1 MLEVCFILLIRN
13 MLREWN
19 FSEKSK
25 SVIID
30 LLLNSFSR
38 NHIRDGSLF
47 KRLRDKESH
56 SIVDIEHGFEVLIL
70 IIDKLLG

>member
-1 MLEVCFILLIRN
+1 

-38 NHIRDGSLF
+38 YHIRDGSLF
-47 KRLRDKESH
+47 KCLRNKESH
-56 SIVDIEHGFEVLIL
+56 SIVDVEHGFY
-70 IIDKLLG
+70 